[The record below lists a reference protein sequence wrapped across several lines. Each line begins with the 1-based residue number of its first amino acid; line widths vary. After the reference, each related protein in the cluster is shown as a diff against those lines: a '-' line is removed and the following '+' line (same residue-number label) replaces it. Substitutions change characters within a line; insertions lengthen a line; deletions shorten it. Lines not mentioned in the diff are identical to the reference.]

1 MNQLKGFEMMGM
13 WDREVRKVVSMDG
26 DGQWICSDE
35 KDDEINRLMGIKKND
50 YMHGGMRGEYG
61 NECEKV
67 AVGMMEYG
75 RWNGCVYMWC
85 VWEMW
90 RLRSKVNGYER
101 WSHMHEEVWKIGW
114 VHGGV

>member
-1 MNQLKGFEMMGM
+1 MNRLEGFEMTDM
-13 WDREVRKVVSMDG
+13 WDRGVRKVVSMDG

-67 AVGMMEYG
+67 G
-75 RWNGCVYMWC
+75 
-85 VWEMW
+85 
-90 RLRSKVNGYER
+90 NGYDGID
-101 WSHMHEEVWKIGW
+101 SHSYYQGPDHFSS
-114 VHGGV
+114 